1 MLISF
6 PPAFNRQQLSRKEEF
21 DIPKLHNRTANL
33 FVLVVILSTAACTQ
47 VGPEYQEPPVA
58 ISETWETQ
66 GAKTDP
72 ADIVEWWT
80 VFNDPVLNQLIEIAY
95 HKNYNLQVAGLRV
108 LEARAQLGI
117 AVGNRYPQ
125 NQAFFGA
132 ATAIRASKSNANTGG
147 GGDLRF
153 GQLETGVGIG
163 WEIDFWGRFQRG
175 IESADANLA
184 ASIASYDDALMIL
197 FSQVASTYVAIRTSE
212 LQLRIALDNVELQ
225 QRSYTITEVNYRN
238 GKEAELD
245 VQQALALLRGTQ
257 STVPGL
263 EVAIRQSKNAM
274 STLLGRP
281 VNSLSG
287 ILGSTSKVPA
297 NPPDFAIG
305 VPADLLRRRPDIRQA
320 ELQAM
325 AQTALVGVATADLY
339 PSFVLSGTVGL
350 SAATATDT
358 TRSGDTGF
366 SALFSG
372 DSLQYA
378 AGPSFSWNLFNYGRI
393 KNNIRVQDARLQQLL
408 VNYQNT
414 VLRAAQEVEDS
425 MIAYV
430 KSLDERYLLVEA
442 VGAAERSEVLSM
454 LRYKE
459 GFSGYQRVLD
469 AQQRLVVQQ
478 QRQAANLGS
487 IALNLISIYKALGG
501 GWQVRENQPF
511 VDTETQRTMQERTD
525 WGQLLDPAATEPPEK
540 PKAVRAPDW

>member
-1 MLISF
+1 V
-6 PPAFNRQQLSRKEEF
+6 
-21 DIPKLHNRTANL
+21 HL
-33 FVLVVILSTAACTQ
+33 FTLVAILATGACTQ
-47 VGPEYQEPPVA
+47 VGPDYQEPDLA
-58 ISETWETQ
+58 IAESWDTQ
-66 GAKTDP
+66 GARTDP
-72 ADIVEWWT
+72 AEIVEWWT
-80 VFNDPVLNQLIEIAY
+80 VFKDPVLNQLIEIAY
-95 HKNYNLQVAGLRV
+95 QQNYNLQVAGLRV

-117 AVGNRYPQ
+117 AVGSRYPQ

-132 ATAIRASKSNANTGG
+132 ATAIRSSESNANTGG

-153 GQLETGVGIG
+153 GQFETGVGIG

-175 IESADANLA
+175 IQSADANLA
-184 ASIASYDDALMIL
+184 ASIASYDDALLIL
-197 FSQVASTYVAIRTSE
+197 ISQVASTYVAIRTRE
-212 LQLRIALDNVELQ
+212 LQLRIAHANVELQ
-225 QRSYTITEVNYRN
+225 ERSYAITEVNYRN

-263 EVAIRQSKNAM
+263 ETALHLSRNAL
-274 STLLGRP
+274 STLLSQP
-281 VNSLSG
+281 VSDLSQ

-305 VPADLLRRRPDIRQA
+305 VPADLLRRRPDIRQS
-320 ELQAM
+320 ELRAI

-350 SAATATDT
+350 SAATGTDT
-358 TRSGDTGF
+358 TLSGDTGF
-366 SALFSG
+366 GALFSG

-378 AGPSFSWNLFNYGRI
+378 AGPSFSWNLFNYGRL

-430 KSLDERYLLVEA
+430 KSLEERHLLVDA
-442 VGAAERSEVLSM
+442 VGAAERSETLSM

-459 GFSGYQRVLD
+459 GFSSYQRVLD

-478 QRQAANLGS
+478 QRQANNLGA
-487 IALNLISIYKALGG
+487 IAQNLISIYKALGG

-511 VDTETQRTMQERTD
+511 IDAETQKTMQERSD
-525 WGQLLDPAATEPPEK
+525 WGRLLEPAATDPPEN
-540 PKAVRAPDW
+540 PNAVRPPDW